1 MLGDAE
7 YVKIHSFEWAE
18 HYFLRHSNGTGKVR
32 PLECQGKSEER
43 LLGLNIPVR
52 YKSKTEKENKQRR
65 TNRTLPQKI
74 ILDARDALILNDTQA

>member
-1 MLGDAE
+1 MSRTLFSKTQQWHREGKTSR
-7 YVKIHSFEWAE
+7 VSRKI
-18 HYFLRHSNGTGKVR
+18 R
-32 PLECQGKSEER
+32 R

-65 TNRTLPQKI
+65 TNRTLPQKV